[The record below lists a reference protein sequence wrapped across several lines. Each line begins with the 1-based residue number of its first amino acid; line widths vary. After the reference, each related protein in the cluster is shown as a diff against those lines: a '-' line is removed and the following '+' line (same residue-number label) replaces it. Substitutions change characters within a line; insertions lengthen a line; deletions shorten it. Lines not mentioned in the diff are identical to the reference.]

1 MKILL
6 AAVNAKYIHSNLAVH
21 TLAACAREKMPPDVG
36 LEVAGYTINEPVN
49 RIFADI
55 CRRRP
60 DMIAF
65 SCYIWNM
72 PIIRMLI
79 RDLKKVMPDVHF
91 WVGGPEVSFDP
102 EEELRQLPELTGVM
116 VGEGEKIFTELVCSR
131 GVLRNVEG
139 IVYRDEVGQIL
150 RNPGPAEPVDMDSI
164 PFFYRDES
172 AADWAHH
179 IIYYESSRGCP
190 FRCSYCLSAGEKK
203 VRLRSLSLV
212 LPELQFFLDA
222 RVPQVKFV
230 DRTFNCDHERTLKIW
245 TYLRDHDNGITN
257 FHFEIEAE
265 LLTDE
270 EIRLLNSL
278 RPGQVQLEIGVQ
290 STNGQTLEAV
300 HRRQNFFHLSEI
312 VRKIAAGRNVHQHLD
327 LIAGLPLEG
336 LESFHRSFN
345 DVYSLKPHQLQL
357 GFLKVLKGSDME
369 KRAADYGIRCQSH
382 PPYEVLVTDFLSCD
396 EVLHLHD
403 VCDAVDLYYNSL
415 QYSVTIGHLTE
426 DFGDA
431 FHTFEALAAFEK
443 EENAGQEAP
452 GDSLAGRKMSRTDR
466 ISLLRRF
473 AAANFP
479 EKLPFYEET
488 LLLDLYLRENSRKRP
503 AWAGESELQKQ
514 VMKKWMAESRENDKR
529 MAHVEIFI
537 HDVLQ
542 SGDEVPYAVL
552 FTYDHRDPLTG
563 NALTK
568 VINHRRLRMVAGW
581 KYL

>member
-1 MKILL
+1 MKVLL
-6 AAVNAKYIHSNLAVH
+6 VAVNAKYIHSNLAVH
-21 TLAACAREKMPPDVG
+21 TLAACARKEVPPDVA
-36 LEVAGYTINEPVN
+36 LETAGYTINEPVSH
-49 RIFADI
+49 IFADI
-55 CRRRP
+55 YRRRP
-60 DMIAF
+60 DVIAF

-79 RDLKKVMPDVHF
+79 RDLKKVMPDAQF

-131 GVLRNVEG
+131 GMLQSVEG
-139 IVYRDEVGQIL
+139 IVYRDEAGQIL
-150 RNPGPAEPVDMDSI
+150 RNPAPAEPVDMDSI
-164 PFFYRDES
+164 PFFYQDMP
-172 AADWAHH
+172 AADWKYH

-190 FRCSYCLSAGEKK
+190 FRCSYCLSANERK
-203 VRLRSLSLV
+203 VRFRSLSLV
-212 LPELQFFLDA
+212 LAELQFFLNA
-222 RVPQVKFV
+222 GVPQVKFV
-230 DRTFNCDHERTLKIW
+230 DRTFNCDHDRTLKIW
-245 TYLRDHDNGITN
+245 TYLRDHDNGFTN

-265 LLTDE
+265 LLTEE
-270 EIRLLNSL
+270 EIGLLHSL

-290 STNGQTLEAV
+290 STNEQTLALV
-300 HRRQNFFHLSEI
+300 NRRQDFSHLSEI

-327 LIAGLPLEG
+327 LIAGLPMEG

-345 DVYSLKPHQLQL
+345 DVYSLHPHQLQL

-369 KRAADYGIRCQSH
+369 RRADLYGIRHQSH
-382 PPYEVLVTDFLSCD
+382 PPYEVLATDCLSCD
-396 EVLHLHD
+396 EILHLHD

-415 QYSVTIGHLTE
+415 QYTVTIRHLTE

-443 EENAGQEAP
+443 EETAGQEAP
-452 GDSLAGRKMSRTDR
+452 GDSLAERKMSRMDR

-479 EKLPFYEET
+479 EKLSFYEET

-503 AWAGESELQKQ
+503 SWSAESELQKQ
-514 VMKKWMAESRENDKR
+514 IMKKWMTESRENDKR
-529 MAHVEIFI
+529 MAHVEIFT

-542 SGDEVPYAVL
+542 SGDDVPYAVL

-568 VINHRRLRMVAGW
+568 VIRMVS
-581 KYL
+581 